1 MWGRE
6 MRAGLVFVL
15 VSLLAGSAFR
25 EWRRTHEV
33 RFADLVRDLETAEVA
48 RTASRSG
55 DARPAHHAPSG
66 DSTVSMIPSDVERHR
81 PGTSGT
87 RSRGSEPA
95 LRPEAIDVDRA
106 TAAELERLPGIG
118 PSLASRIVADREQN
132 GRFGTPDA
140 LRRVKGI
147 GPRTLERIRPYLA
160 GPRAPADSGSPIA
173 N

>member
-33 RFADLVRDLETAEVA
+33 RFADLVRDLETAEAA
-48 RTASRSG
+48 RTESRAS
-55 DARPAHHAPSG
+55 DARPAHDAPTG
-66 DSTVSMIPSDVERHR
+66 DSTASTSDAERHR
-81 PGTSGT
+81 SGTSGT

-95 LRPEAIDVDRA
+95 LRPETIDVDRA

-132 GRFGTPDA
+132 GLFGTAEA

-160 GPRAPADSGSPIA
+160 RPHAPADSGSPIA